1 MRWLIKCKECRT
13 TLRPD
18 SIMKALVTGGAGFIG
33 SHIAQSL
40 CEQGAEVIVLDNLLL
55 GSTRNLSWKTPG
67 DRLDFVEGDIGDEVL
82 VRKLVEGCDWV
93 FHQGALPSVP
103 RSVQDPWASH
113 VPNIDGTLKVLI
125 AARDA
130 GVKRFLFASSSSIY
144 GDVDTPF
151 KHESLPPN
159 PLSPYA
165 LQKYAGE
172 KYGLLFHKL
181 YGFPFVALRYFNVF
195 GPRQAFD
202 SPYSGVIAKFC
213 TALIRGERP
222 VVHGDGLQSRDFTF
236 VANSVAANLAAAEAD
251 EEGVV
256 GRTFNIAC
264 GQSVTL
270 LQLLADLN
278 ELTGQSIE
286 PVFADGRVGDVRSSL
301 ADITA
306 AREAFGYEPRV
317 TWKEGIKRTLAFYRE
332 EG

>member
-1 MRWLIKCKECRT
+1 
-13 TLRPD
+13 
-18 SIMKALVTGGAGFIG
+18 MKALVTGGAGFIG
-33 SHIAQSL
+33 SHIAQTL
-40 CEQGAEVIVLDNLLL
+40 CSQGAEVVVLDNLLL
-55 GSTRNLSWKTPG
+55 GKERNLDWKSPG

-82 VRKLVEGCDWV
+82 VRKIVAGCDWV

-113 VPNIDGTLKVLI
+113 LPNIDGTLKMLL

-144 GDVDTPF
+144 GDVDAPH
-151 KHESLPPN
+151 KHELLPPN

-165 LQKYAGE
+165 LQKYTGE

-213 TALIRGERP
+213 TAMLKGERP

-236 VANSVAANLAAAEAD
+236 VANSVAANLAAAAAP
-251 EEGVV
+251 EERVA
-256 GRTFNIAC
+256 GRVFNIAC

-278 ELTGQSIE
+278 ELTGQSLE
-286 PVFADGRVGDVRSSL
+286 PVFEAGRAGDVRSSL
-301 ADITA
+301 ADIGA
-306 AREAFGYEPRV
+306 AREAFGYEPSV
-317 TWKEGIKRTLAFYRE
+317 SWKEGLTRTLEFYRGE
-332 EG
+332 A

>member
-1 MRWLIKCKECRT
+1 
-13 TLRPD
+13 
-18 SIMKALVTGGAGFIG
+18 MKALVTGGAGFIG
-33 SHIAQSL
+33 SHIAQTL
-40 CEQGAEVIVLDNLLL
+40 CAQGAEVIVLDNLLL
-55 GSTRNLSWKTPG
+55 GTLRNLDWRSPG
-67 DRLDFVEGDIGDEVL
+67 DRLDFVEGDISDEPL
-82 VRKLVEGCDWV
+82 VRQLVASCDWV

-113 VPNIDGTLKVLI
+113 VPNIDGTLKMLI

-144 GDVDTPF
+144 GDVDAPY

-165 LQKYAGE
+165 LQKYTGE

-213 TALIRGERP
+213 TALLKGERP
-222 VVHGDGLQSRDFTF
+222 IVHGDGLQSRDFTF
-236 VANSVAANLAAAEAD
+236 VANSVAANIAAASAPAD
-251 EEGVV
+251 AVA

-278 ELTGQSIE
+278 ALTGQSIE
-286 PVFADGRVGDVRSSL
+286 PKFEAGRVGDVRSSL
-301 ADITA
+301 ADINA
-306 AREAFGYEPRV
+306 AQAAFGYQPQV
-317 TWKEGIKRTLAFYRE
+317 TWEEGLAQTLAFYQMD
-332 EG
+332 GAIAS

>member
-1 MRWLIKCKECRT
+1 
-13 TLRPD
+13 
-18 SIMKALVTGGAGFIG
+18 MKALVTGGAGFIG
-33 SHIAQSL
+33 SHIAQTL
-40 CEQGAEVIVLDNLLL
+40 CSQGAEVIVLDNLLL
-55 GSTRNLSWKTPG
+55 GTTRNLDWKSPG
-67 DRLDFVEGDIGDEVL
+67 DRLDFVEGDISDESL
-82 VRKLVEGCDWV
+82 VRQLVAGCDWV

-113 VPNIDGTLKVLI
+113 VPNIDGTLKMLI

-144 GDVDTPF
+144 GDVEAPY

-165 LQKYAGE
+165 LQKYTGE

-213 TALIRGERP
+213 TALIKGERP

-236 VANSVAANLAAAEAD
+236 VANSVAANIAAASAPAEA
-251 EEGVV
+251 VA

-278 ELTGQSIE
+278 TLTGQSIAPKFE
-286 PVFADGRVGDVRSSL
+286 AGRVGDVRSSL
-301 ADITA
+301 ADISA
-306 AREAFGYEPRV
+306 AQGAFGYQPQV
-317 TWKEGIKRTLAFYRE
+317 TWEEGLARTLAFYQKGGE
-332 EG
+332 IES

>member
-1 MRWLIKCKECRT
+1 
-13 TLRPD
+13 
-18 SIMKALVTGGAGFIG
+18 MKALVTGGAGFIG
-33 SHIAQSL
+33 SHIAQTL
-40 CEQGAEVIVLDNLLL
+40 CAQGAEVIVLDNLLL
-55 GSTRNLSWKTPG
+55 GTTRNLDWKSPG
-67 DRLDFVEGDIGDEVL
+67 DRLDFVEGDISDESL
-82 VRKLVEGCDWV
+82 VRQLVAGCDWV

-113 VPNIDGTLKVLI
+113 VPNIDGTLKMLI

-144 GDVDTPF
+144 GDVEAPY

-165 LQKYAGE
+165 LQKYTGE

-213 TALIRGERP
+213 TALIKGERP

-236 VANSVAANLAAAEAD
+236 VANSVAANIAAASAPAE
-251 EEGVV
+251 VV
-256 GRTFNIAC
+256 AGRTFNIAC

-278 ELTGQSIE
+278 TLTGQSIE
-286 PVFADGRVGDVRSSL
+286 PKFEAGRVGDVRSSL
-301 ADITA
+301 ADISA
-306 AREAFGYEPRV
+306 AQVAFGYQPQV
-317 TWKEGIKRTLAFYRE
+317 TWEEGLARTLAFYQKGGE
-332 EG
+332 IES

>member
-1 MRWLIKCKECRT
+1 
-13 TLRPD
+13 
-18 SIMKALVTGGAGFIG
+18 MKLLVTGGAGFIG
-33 SHIAQSL
+33 SHIAQTL
-40 CEQGAEVIVLDNLLL
+40 CGQGAEVDVLDNLLL
-55 GSTRNLSWKTPG
+55 GTTRNLEWKSPG
-67 DRLDFVEGDIGDEVL
+67 DRLDLVEGDISDEAL
-82 VRKLVEGCDWV
+82 VRKLVAGCDWV

-113 VPNIDGTLKVLI
+113 VPNIDGTLKMLI

-144 GDVDTPF
+144 GDVDAPY

-165 LQKYAGE
+165 LQKYTGE
-172 KYGLLFHKL
+172 KYGLLFHRL

-213 TALIRGERP
+213 TALLKGERP

-236 VANSVAANLAAAEAD
+236 VANSVAANLAAAAAPEAA
-251 EEGVV
+251 VA
-256 GRTFNIAC
+256 GRTFNVAC

-278 ELTGQSIE
+278 EMTGQSLE
-286 PVFADGRVGDVRSSL
+286 PKFEPGRAGDVRSSL
-301 ADITA
+301 ADISA
-306 AREAFGYEPRV
+306 ARDAFGYEPQV
-317 TWKEGIKRTLAFYRE
+317 SWKEGLARTLAFYRDE
-332 EG
+332 A